1 MRKYVY
7 RFSRYGE
14 MRDRIA
20 KKAKENN
27 EDYFLRHNSILKA
40 TIKNK

>member
-1 MRKYVY
+1 MHCRRLKYTY

-20 KKAKENN
+20 ERNRKEQ
-27 EDYFLRHNSILKA
+27 
-40 TIKNK
+40 